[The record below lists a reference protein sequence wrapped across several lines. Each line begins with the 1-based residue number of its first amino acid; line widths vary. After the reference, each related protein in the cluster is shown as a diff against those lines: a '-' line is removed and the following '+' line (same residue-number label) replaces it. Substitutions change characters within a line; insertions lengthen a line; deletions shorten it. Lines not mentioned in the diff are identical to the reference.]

1 MMMRDLRPID
11 LYSRVGATD
20 SALMLT
26 GYTADFDANTTVV
39 YLSDVKTITPVHY
52 VDEN

>member
-1 MMMRDLRPID
+1 MFRELRPID
-11 LYSRVGATD
+11 IYTRAGATD

-26 GYTADFDANTTVV
+26 GYTADFDANTVAV

-52 VDEN
+52 VDKD